1 MKSIHMPA
9 LIRLED
15 MLDSAKKQLEADL
28 PMGKDFTWNLVML
41 SQNIVLQ
48 LIDDLYEDGG
58 EDLE

>member
-9 LIRLED
+9 LIRLES
-15 MLDSAKKQLEADL
+15 MLDSAKRQMEDDM
-28 PMGKDFTWNLVML
+28 PMGEDFTWNLIML